1 MKDTIFQTIGER
13 KKKDKYMNSKKK
25 KKRVGQFE
33 NINDDKLI

>member
-25 KKRVGQFE
+25 VGQFE